1 MKITQDVRDYAATL
15 NDKEQGMAQM
25 SLKFRELG
33 NQVYVDAQA
42 VKDSNRAL

>member
-1 MKITQDVRDYAATL
+1 
-15 NDKEQGMAQM
+15 MAQM